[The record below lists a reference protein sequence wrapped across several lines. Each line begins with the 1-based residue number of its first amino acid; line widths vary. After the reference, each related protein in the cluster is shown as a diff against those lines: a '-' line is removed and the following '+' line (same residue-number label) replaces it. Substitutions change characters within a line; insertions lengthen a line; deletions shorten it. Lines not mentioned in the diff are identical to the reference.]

1 MFRLSS
7 LTLFG
12 YGCVCEPQ
20 KICHRFR
27 GRPQID
33 NKDCTGGYDKRL
45 RERNSL
51 GLHGFHGCGYAAVDE
66 GQVIISAIRI
76 RTHTQTERIY
86 DIYYKSCNQSCS
98 QEILGI
104 KIGCKI
110 YCNLL
115 ILLVGARGFEP
126 PTPCSQSR
134 CATRLRHAPIFLV

>member
-45 RERNSL
+45 RGRNSL

-86 DIYYKSCNQSCS
+86 DIYYRFS
-98 QEILGI
+98 I
-104 KIGCKI
+104 KVSFQFF
-110 YCNLL
+110 LL
-115 ILLVGARGFEP
+115 YVLSKEVLHDNEQAETLTLFFR
-126 PTPCSQSR
+126 
-134 CATRLRHAPIFLV
+134 